1 MTDAP
6 PSRTVLHTEHAALG
20 ARMAPFA
27 GYDMPIQYAGAL
39 AEARAVRSS
48 AGAFDV
54 SHMGRLSVEGPDAR
68 ELLDWIHTADVGE
81 ATSVLRAR
89 YGLICNEAGGII
101 DDAIV
106 YRLGEERFMLVANA
120 ANASRVSAWLERWRA
135 ERFPNA
141 ALADRTADMAMI
153 ALQGPD
159 AVAIAADVAGFD
171 PGATR
176 PFNAAETR
184 FQGAP
189 TLVARTGYTGEDGV
203 EIMPPS
209 ELAPALWRALLAA
222 GAAPCGL
229 AARDTLRLEA
239 GLPLHG
245 ADISE
250 SVNPIEAGLRRF
262 VHFERGFCG
271 ADALRAADERG
282 AARKIAGFRARE
294 RGPAPRA
301 GYAILSGGDRVGEVT
316 SGGYSPALD
325 ANIGLGYVPPA
336 LAEPGTP
343 LIVDVR
349 GREIPVD
356 VTALPFYRR
365 AR

>member
-6 PSRTVLHTEHAALG
+6 LSRTVLHAEHAALG
-20 ARMAPFA
+20 ARMVPFA
-27 GYDMPIQYAGAL
+27 GYDMPVQYAGAL

-54 SHMGRLSVEGPDAR
+54 SHMGRIFVEGPDAR
-68 ELLDWIHTADVGE
+68 ALLDWVHAADVGE
-81 ATSVLRAR
+81 TMPVLRAR
-89 YGLICNEAGGII
+89 YGLICNEAGGVI

-120 ANASRVSAWLERWRA
+120 ANAARVGAWLERWRA

-141 ALADRTADMAMI
+141 ALADRTADVAMI

-159 AVAIAADVAGFD
+159 AVAAASEIAGFD
-171 PGATR
+171 PAATR

-184 FQGAP
+184 FHGAP
-189 TLVARTGYTGEDGV
+189 MLVARTGYTGEDGV
-203 EIMPPS
+203 EMMPPS

-229 AARDTLRLEA
+229 AARDVLRLEA
-239 GLPLHG
+239 GLLLHG
-245 ADISE
+245 ADMSE

-262 VHFERGFCG
+262 VHFGRDFCG
-271 ADALRAADERG
+271 ADALRAADEQG
-282 AARKIAGFRARE
+282 VARKIAGFRARE

-301 GYAILSGGDRVGEVT
+301 HYAILSGGERVGEVA

-325 ANIGLGYVPPA
+325 ANIGLGYVPSA

-343 LIVDVR
+343 LTVDVR
-349 GREIPVD
+349 GREIPVET
-356 VTALPFYRR
+356 TALPFYRR